1 MATYSFNSIKQQF
14 HRDFTGHINTD
25 KIIDSTINNVQKA
38 AIWASNNADTILLG
52 ATAFLIGDVAESL
65 DNLEAL
71 QAYDMYLD
79 GDI

>member
-14 HRDFTGHINTD
+14 HRDFTGHLNTD
-25 KIIDSTINNVQKA
+25 KIIDNTISS
-38 AIWASNNADTILLG
+38 AIGIANWAGKNADTILLG

-65 DNLEAL
+65 DNLETL